1 MGKEFWVLEK
11 TVLVL
16 VFKRGIIEFLKAIKM
31 QIWQIRVNIF
41 LALLAHYFKAL
52 VVNNGGDIKPK
63 VKGGFALDF
72 YPEIT
77 PDALLKLF

>member
-52 VVNNGGDIKPK
+52 VVNNCGDIKPK
-63 VKGGFALDF
+63 VKGCFALDF

>member
-31 QIWQIRVNIF
+31 QIWQIRANIL
-41 LALLAHYFKAL
+41 LALLAHYFQAL

-63 VKGGFALDF
+63 IKGCFALDF